1 MARHAK
7 LSNAIDQQTPTDS
20 ELTRQGH
27 GHVNSNS
34 LSPSPAASFSSDKE
48 NRAVN
53 QRTRNTNGKTTTMQ
67 PPSKIPTPNSGEPE
81 VTRASKRRRLSERDA
96 PNAPDSSFTAEADMS
111 GNSTVYDPDQNI
123 DERRAIRKDY
133 RDLSKELT
141 GELLTLLW
149 LVGTRAN
156 KRHNR
161 LSS

>member
-1 MARHAK
+1 MARLAALPSHDASDNDDDIQSDNGRVEN
-7 LSNAIDQQTPTDS
+7 LA
-20 ELTRQGH
+20 
-27 GHVNSNS
+27 S

-53 QRTRNTNGKTTTMQ
+53 QPARNSHGKATEMP
-67 PPSKIPTPNSGEPE
+67 PPSKLPPPHSAEPDAN
-81 VTRASKRRRLSERDA
+81 RASKRRRLSERDA
-96 PNAPDSSFTAEADMS
+96 PNAPDSSFAAEADMP

-141 GELLTLLW
+141 GKLLTLLC
-149 LVGTRAN
+149 LVETRA
-156 KRHNR
+156 HETYR